1 MFAFFSLKLK
11 KGTQDIKGDPN
22 SQKGPLGDPGT
33 LKGTHCVTVY
43 LFLKLGPIKLS
54 IWQSL
59 LVYNAVSIRHGGIH
73 LSMQRI
79 I

>member
-11 KGTQDIKGDPN
+11 KGTQDIKRGPKGDPN
-22 SQKGPLGDPGT
+22 SQKGPLGDPGP

-59 LVYNAVSIRHGGIH
+59 LVYNA
-73 LSMQRI
+73 LSL
-79 I
+79 